1 MPVTVWQIKNMNHEM
16 NGNGDLIEKKSWN
29 HIKLIYFWH
38 ILAVWNHCGAVAQEK
53 NPIEKLDNLPMFWTT
68 AATSRLFY
76 LKQGEIK
83 TNFWFFFV
91 RNKLLLY

>member
-38 ILAVWNHCGAVAQEK
+38 ILAVWNHCGVVAKERI
-53 NPIEKLDNLPMFWTT
+53 PIEKLDNVLMIWKT

-76 LKQGEIK
+76 IKHGEIK
-83 TNFWFFFV
+83 TTVLFFV
-91 RNKLLLY
+91 ATKLCNFC